1 MRRNPRHVLE
11 SKYLRISECSEE
23 NVYAVKISLY
33 DVTFECKMLV
43 DFKRLS
49 PLKNLVRRNKRP

>member
-49 PLKNLVRRNKRP
+49 PLKN